1 MKARFLCVIQLAL
14 SLVLLMA
21 VVVGCAES
29 PQTSKYPATLSGR
42 VTISEKMRLAGSSI
56 LIPAINQSYVFW
68 IVDISVKNVSYSQPI
83 AHEESSSWLTE
94 WQIVSNNVSYSLSFM
109 PVCDPG
115 TFNIPQG
122 QSGQLT
128 LVFSVAG
135 TVAVEDAQICYK
147 GQEPSSFGELSEKNT
162 VLVYDWSTKSVI
174 NVTPSPTIET
184 YLVHGASMIDVF
196 RYMQLKTIA
205 SWQGTSSKT
214 ISFTATQV
222 PCIINYGWTATSA
235 ISSSVYVLA
244 CDKNNICPLP
254 FGKKGI
260 WTIELDTAGK
270 YTIQVDAVG
279 AQWWVKIGVEQ

>member
-1 MKARFLCVIQLAL
+1 MKDRFPHVIRLTL
-14 SLVLLMA
+14 SLVMLMVMVA
-21 VVVGCAES
+21 GCAQS
-29 PQTSKYPATLSGR
+29 SQTSKYPANLSGR
-42 VTISEKMRLAGSSI
+42 VTICEKMRLDGSPI
-56 LIPAINQSYVFW
+56 LIPSGNPLYVFW
-68 IVDISVKNVSYSQPI
+68 VVGISVKNVSYAQPI
-83 AHEESSSWLTE
+83 ASAETMSWFTD
-94 WQIVSNNVSYSLSFM
+94 WQIVSNNVSYAQSILPF
-109 PVCDPG
+109 CDPG
-115 TFNIPQG
+115 SFNIPPG
-122 QSGQLT
+122 HSSQLN
-128 LVFSVAG
+128 LVFSVPR

-147 GQEPSSFGELSEKNT
+147 GQAPNSFGKLTEANT
-162 VLVYDWSTKSVI
+162 VVAYDWVNKSAMA
-174 NVTPSPTIET
+174 VTPTPAIET

-196 RYMQLKTIA
+196 RYMQLKTLA

-235 ISSSVYVLA
+235 ISSSVDVLA